1 MSLVPSGDRNVPSK
15 IVRSEEVVIPKDL
28 QEFLGDIADERH
40 GFRLGDPWK
49 YSEDALAVVVP
60 ILRAKA
66 PERLYKTMYEELKDL
81 GMKDTGNI
89 DKVALQN
96 KTGVPLFIRA
106 GTIFTGSTQ
115 NRAAENSTVVQPG
128 KSEVN
133 VRCVNQTHGI
143 NGGAGMK
150 YGDIAPVNVTMNLIS
165 HAGQTAVWNS
175 VRNYTSGHKEYTV
188 IGGSSYGNSY
198 HAESPLEYHNTG
210 DSFYGCFSDPVSY
223 VGKIGRSAR
232 GSSMGSVN
240 DNAGCY
246 FNSTVTDGLVGHSW
260 DNPGSGGSSD
270 LLGYMNKVDAGRDV
284 VNDMLQKVPLFEDQ
298 VGAIV
303 FSPVGV
309 IAIES
314 FEHQMSW
321 AAIKKEV
328 IEKHGDKICNE
339 QADHLFELR
348 PEKIL
353 PAFKKFVKGL
363 ENGEEHSVRRDD
375 LSETRVVVG
384 KGVIGEY
391 TLVKGRVIHTI
402 IVRQEDN

>member
-1 MSLVPSGDRNVPSK
+1 
-15 IVRSEEVVIPKDL
+15 
-28 QEFLGDIADERH
+28 LGS
-40 GFRLGDPWK
+40 PWK

-81 GMKDTGNI
+81 GMKDTGSI

-96 KTGVPLFIRA
+96 KTGVPLFVRA

-128 KSEVN
+128 KTEIP

-143 NGGAGMK
+143 SGGAGMK

-175 VRNYTSGHKEYTV
+175 VRNYTSGHKEYTIV
-188 IGGSSYGNSY
+188 GSTSHGKSY
-198 HAESPLEYHNTG
+198 HAESPLEYHNG
-210 DSFYGCFSDPVSY
+210 DGFYGCFQSTPLSY
-223 VGKIGRSAR
+223 NWGKKIGAR
-232 GSSMGSVN
+232 GSSLGEFNESS
-240 DNAGCY
+240 GCY
-246 FNSTVTDGLVGHSW
+246 YCAPTTEGIINASW
-260 DNPGSGGSSD
+260 NNPGSGGSSD

-314 FEHQMSW
+314 FEHPMSW

-339 QADHLFELR
+339 QADHLFELK

-363 ENGEEHSVRRDD
+363 ENGEEHSVRKDD
-375 LSETRVVVG
+375 LSETRVIVG

-402 IVRQEDN
+402 IVRQEEN